1 MSVHMVFV
9 CVHSALAIVTL
20 LPMATASKPNLMGY
34 KSLCSFN
41 PFSAII
47 LFGLAGLHIFLHL
60 RSRSKVPSA

>member
-9 CVHSALAIVTL
+9 GIHSVLAIVTL
-20 LPMATASKPNLMGY
+20 LPMAAASKPNLMGY

-47 LFGLAGLHIFLHL
+47 LFGFAGLHIYLHL
-60 RSRSKVPSA
+60 KSQSKEQTA

>member
-9 CVHSALAIVTL
+9 SVHSVLAIVTL

-41 PFSAII
+41 SFSALI
-47 LFGLAGLHIFLHL
+47 LFGLAGLHFYFHL
-60 RSRSKVPSA
+60 KSRSKEQSA